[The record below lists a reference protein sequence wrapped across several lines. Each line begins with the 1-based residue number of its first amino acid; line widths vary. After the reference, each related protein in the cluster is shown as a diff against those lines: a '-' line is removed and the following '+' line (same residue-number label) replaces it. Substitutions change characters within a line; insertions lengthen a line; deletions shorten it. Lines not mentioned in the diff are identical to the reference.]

1 MSISYFKALKYLSII
16 GFFLLFTSQT
26 VMGDES
32 VVARVGGIPIT
43 TYELK
48 RQVSRILPLNSSYH
62 GGVSREKLEE
72 IEEKALGELIEQA
85 MKVRYA
91 LDNEIVVSSEELEAR
106 LQPVWEKFPTPDLLA
121 EALQGES
128 VSALRASVYRGLI
141 AQKAEKVAIAQ
152 QVNVQEAEVRDFYQA
167 NQQRFFRPRMFRASQ
182 IFIKVDPR
190 LTPEQKTPFLEKAQ
204 DLSARGKA
212 GEDFYNLAYY
222 NSDDEKRYVGG
233 DLGYFHEGQLIADIE
248 RAIVKMQAGEVSDPV
263 ESIYGYHVLKLAEIK
278 DPVQLSYEEKK
289 DDIRRELEQQKYET
303 LYAAWMTSLQESCKV
318 ERMEGPIAS
327 APGVERPE
335 AKKNRSL

>member
-1 MSISYFKALKYLSII
+1 MSFRYFLALRSLSLI
-16 GFFLLFTSQT
+16 GFFLLLSTQD
-26 VMGDES
+26 VMAAES

-72 IEEKALGELIEQA
+72 IKEKALSDLIEQG

-91 LDNEIVVSSEELEAR
+91 LDNEITVSSEELEAR
-106 LQPVWEKFPTPDLLA
+106 LQPVWEKFPTPALLA
-121 EALQGES
+121 EALEGES

-141 AQKAEKVAIAQ
+141 AKKAEEIAIAQ
-152 QVNVQEAEVRDFYQA
+152 QVSVQEEEVMAFYQA
-167 NQQRFFRPRMFRASQ
+167 NSHRFFRPRMFRASQ

-190 LTPEQKTPFLEKAQ
+190 LTLEQKLPFLEKAKT
-204 DLSARGKA
+204 LSERGKS

-222 NSDDEKRYVGG
+222 NSEDDKRFVGG

-248 RAIVKMQAGEVSDPV
+248 RAILQMKPGEISGPV
-263 ESIYGYHVLKLAEIK
+263 ESIYGYHVLKLVEIK
-278 DPVQLSYEEKK
+278 EPVQLSYEEKK
-289 DDIRRELEQQKYET
+289 DDIRRDLERQRYET
-303 LYAAWMTSLQESCKV
+303 LHSNWITSLQETCKV
-318 ERMEGPIAS
+318 EMVEAVDVAR
-327 APGVERPE
+327 PGVGGQIEKSTRP
-335 AKKNRSL
+335 L

>member
-16 GFFLLFTSQT
+16 GFFLLLTSQT

-106 LQPVWEKFPTPDLLA
+106 LQPVWEKFPTPELLA

-128 VSALRASVYRGLI
+128 VSALRASVYRGLL
-141 AQKAEKVAIAQ
+141 AKKAEKVAISQ
-152 QVNVQEAEVRDFYQA
+152 QVKVQEAEVKDFYQA
-167 NQQRFFRPRMFRASQ
+167 NRQRFFRPRMFRASQ

-190 LTPEQKTPFLEKAQ
+190 LTPEQKTPFLEKAK

-263 ESIYGYHVLKLAEIK
+263 ESIYGYHVLKLVEIK

-318 ERMEGPIAS
+318 ERMERPIAS

-335 AKKNRSL
+335 GKKNRPL

>member
-1 MSISYFKALKYLSII
+1 MSFSYLNALKCLLII

-43 TYELK
+43 TFELK

-91 LDNEIVVSSEELEAR
+91 LDNEIVVSSAELEAR
-106 LQPVWEKFPTPDLLA
+106 LQPVWEKFPTPELLG

-141 AQKAEKVAIAQ
+141 AKKAEKVAIAQ
-152 QVNVQEAEVRDFYQA
+152 QVNVPEAEVKDFYQT
-167 NQQRFFRPRMFRASQ
+167 NSQRFFRPRMFRASQ

-190 LTPEQKTPFLEKAQ
+190 LTPEQKRPFLEKAR
-204 DLSARGKA
+204 DLAERGKA

-233 DLGYFHEGQLIADIE
+233 DLGFFHEGQLIADIE
-248 RAIVKMQAGEVSDPV
+248 RAVVQMQDGEVSDPV
-263 ESIYGYHVLKLAEIK
+263 ESIYGYHVLKLVEIK
-278 DPVQLSYEEKK
+278 DPVQLSYDEKK
-289 DDIRRELEQQKYET
+289 DDIRRELEQQRYET
-303 LYAAWMTSLQESCKV
+303 LYAAWMTALRDACKV
-318 ERMEGPIAS
+318 ERIEKPVASVPEIQGP
-327 APGVERPE
+327 EE
-335 AKKNRSL
+335 KKTRSL